1 MSGTIITLR
10 VRMTPDDFHTHAA
23 ILHLLRD
30 GMRPS
35 QISMKR
41 LRDAARGYWFMYGMN
56 AGDLHDVNMTPV
68 TQRESKAISK
78 VLTRLFGDDSGWVH
92 YEDYDDG

>member
-1 MSGTIITLR
+1 MNGTTITLR
-10 VRMTPDDFHTHAA
+10 VRMTPDDFHTHAG
-23 ILHLLRD
+23 ILSLLRD

-41 LRDAARGYWFMYGMN
+41 LREAVGGYWFMYGMN
-56 AGDLHDVNMTPV
+56 AGDLHDLSMTPV

-78 VLTRLFGDDSGWVH
+78 VLTRLFGDGSGWIH
-92 YEDYDDG
+92 YEDYDDD